1 MAKIIGCTPTFHL
14 FFDIIEDFSQQFLS
28 QFHLLQLHAAQRL
41 HQRLVGNRPC
51 RLLQR
56 PPILGQIDQVDASVA
71 LVRDAHHQVLPL
83 HGVNQSGHARLILKR
98 GIAELLLRHPIL
110 IPQKEQDGP
119 LLRGDVDA
127 LQPEVLRQLA
137 VDGERNLA
145 IQYGKDHADVDVE
158 LLHATTLGP
167 FAVQR

>member
-1 MAKIIGCTPTFHL
+1 M
-14 FFDIIEDFSQQFLS
+14 ERFLEC
-28 QFHLLQLHAAQRL
+28 
-41 HQRLVGNRPC
+41 LVGDEA
-51 RLLQR
+51 RLR
-56 PPILGQIDQVDASVA
+56 FEVFASLGEMHQVDAPVA
-71 LVRDAHHQVLPL
+71 FVRDAHHQVLSL

-167 FAVQR
+167 FALQR